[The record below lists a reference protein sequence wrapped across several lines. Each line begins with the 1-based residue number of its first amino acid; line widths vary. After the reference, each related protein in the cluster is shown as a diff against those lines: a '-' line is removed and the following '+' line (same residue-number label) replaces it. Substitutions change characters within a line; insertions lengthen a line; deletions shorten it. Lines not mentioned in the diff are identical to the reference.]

1 MSNMKIRTTFI
12 PLYGILILL
21 LFSCSAL
28 NKQQQSAIKE
38 FSNSGKIYAEFP
50 KELLRNYSQ
59 CLYKSDQLDAAL
71 RTNPKDVIKDLD
83 RAVKDNLNRTDFTS
97 EFNLTYKLL
106 DKYFQSL
113 LILLNVDTADGV
125 KSSISTLGV
134 NIDSLISKSNSV
146 GIRTIPLGFGSIA
159 GNLFK
164 YVGKRHI
171 RQQQLKY
178 LKEFMQQGDV
188 LLHQA
193 SLVLDSIIIESLV
206 KGGLEIRN
214 GQIGND
220 FLRYLDKIDSSGKKP
235 ANYYKELN
243 PMYLDIK
250 TCYGKAILLMR
261 QLSIATRKLSVA
273 HREMLEILDKK
284 QKKIETTKIASFVES
299 VDQLNELIKQFKETG
314 K

>member
-1 MSNMKIRTTFI
+1 MLI
-12 PLYGILILL
+12 PL

-38 FSNSGKIYAEFP
+38 LSISGKNYAEFP
-50 KELLRNYSQ
+50 KELLRNYSE
-59 CLYKSDQLDAAL
+59 CLYKSDQLEAAL
-71 RTNPKDVIKDLD
+71 RNNPKDVINDLE
-83 RAVKDNLNRTDFTS
+83 RAVKDNFNRTDFTS

-125 KSSISTLGV
+125 KSSISTLGI

-146 GIRTIPLGFGSIA
+146 GITTIPLGFGSIA

-164 YVGKRHI
+164 HAGKRHI

-178 LKEFMQQGDV
+178 LKEFMQKGDL

-235 ANYYKELN
+235 SNYYKELN

-250 TCYGKAILLMR
+250 TCYGKALLLMR
-261 QLSIATRKLSVA
+261 QLSTATKKLSAA

-284 QKKIETTKIASFVES
+284 QKKIETAKIASFVES
-299 VDQLNELIKQFKETG
+299 VDQLNELIKEFKGTD